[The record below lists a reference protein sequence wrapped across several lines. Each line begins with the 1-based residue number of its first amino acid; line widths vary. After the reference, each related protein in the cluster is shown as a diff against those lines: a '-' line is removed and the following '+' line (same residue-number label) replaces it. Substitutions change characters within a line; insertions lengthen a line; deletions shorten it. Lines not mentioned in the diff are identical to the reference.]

1 MNNKQTIP
9 FRVSQL
15 ICENFL
21 TKEYIKDKE
30 IKLHFTYTFG
40 VNVQERMV
48 RLKVVYVY
56 AQSDD
61 EKLYMAYTTVFVVE
75 PEAFAKMLHD
85 NSFTIEKGFAQYLA
99 TINVGAARG
108 EIHARCE
115 LQNSSFKDVVLPP
128 INLIE
133 IIKSD
138 IVIELTR

>member
-1 MNNKQTIP
+1 MDNKQTIP

-15 ICENFL
+15 TCEDFSAKDRL
-21 TKEYIKDKE
+21 KDKE

-40 VNVQERMV
+40 VNVQEYKV
-48 RLKVVYVY
+48 RLKVVYAY
-56 AQSDD
+56 AQSDE
-61 EKLYMAYTTVFVVE
+61 EKLHMAYTTIFAVE

-85 NSFTIEKGFAQYLA
+85 KSFTIEKGFAQYLA

-115 LQNSSFKDVVLPP
+115 SQNSNFKDVVLPP